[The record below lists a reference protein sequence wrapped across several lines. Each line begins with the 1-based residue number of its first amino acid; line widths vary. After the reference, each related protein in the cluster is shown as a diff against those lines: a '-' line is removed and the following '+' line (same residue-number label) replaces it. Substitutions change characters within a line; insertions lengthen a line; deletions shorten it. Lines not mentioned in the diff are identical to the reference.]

1 MKNKQ
6 LQNQLLQTGVSF
18 IPGVGQ
24 YLAPL
29 VGALAQPD
37 SPISKAK
44 AKETLNPYGI
54 NPRTSADI
62 VPPANNSMFDNLNT
76 ENIIQPL
83 PTFNADLLTPGPTA
97 LDNSPVTNS
106 QELTLGQNLSNTSI
120 PTPTISYPGKG
131 APTTNVDTGLSST
144 TANTIGLALK
154 GVALGGSIADALKN
168 PEKERLILPNYTKAD
183 NYIKSANIDYTQAK
197 QDALGVSNI
206 AASMNRSLSPNAAG
220 FQGREQARLAGL
232 TDALSRVS
240 EAENN
245 AQSQL
250 NLTKGNY
257 EEQKAVDTAGRQ
269 YQNQQGNMQNDAA
282 SRMFGRNLM
291 SDLTQIGSSL
301 NQYGETQK
309 INRNN
314 IDLNKFNTTQALS
327 LLQSK
332 YPGWTIDPQIMEQ
345 FKSGK
350 IGVDEFLKY
359 TPPGFDAHLKTN

>member
-1 MKNKQ
+1 MKNKK
-6 LQNQLLQTGVSF
+6 LQTQLLQTGVSL

-37 SPISKAK
+37 SPVSVAK
-44 AKETLNPYGI
+44 TKLTTNPYGADAGI
-54 NPRTSADI
+54 SSDI
-62 VPPANNSMFDNLNT
+62 VPPANNSMFDNINT
-76 ENIIQPL
+76 ENIIKPL
-83 PTFNADLLTPGPTA
+83 PTFNADLFTPGATA
-97 LDNSPVTNS
+97 TDNTLVTS
-106 QELTLGQNLSNTSI
+106 GQELSLGKNLSVPTSPNVSFKGKINNTS
-120 PTPTISYPGKG
+120 TPAIDATMNS
-131 APTTNVDTGLSST
+131 N
-144 TANTIGLALK
+144 TANAIGLALK

-168 PEKERLILPNYTKAD
+168 PEEEKLILPNYTKAD
-183 NYIKSANIDYTQAK
+183 QYIKSANIDYTQAK

-206 AASMNRSLSPNAAG
+206 AASMNRALSSNAAG

-232 TDALSRVS
+232 TDAISRVS

-257 EEQKAVDTAGRQ
+257 EQQKAVDTAGRQ

-282 SRMFGRNLM
+282 SRLFDRNLM
-291 SDLTQIGSSL
+291 SDLSQIGTSF
-301 NQYGETQK
+301 NQYAETNK
-309 INRNN
+309 INQNN
-314 IDLNKFNTTQALS
+314 LALNKFNTTQALS

-332 YPGWTIDPQIMEQ
+332 YPGWTIDPQIMDQ

-359 TPPGFDAHLKTN
+359 TPPGFETHLKTN